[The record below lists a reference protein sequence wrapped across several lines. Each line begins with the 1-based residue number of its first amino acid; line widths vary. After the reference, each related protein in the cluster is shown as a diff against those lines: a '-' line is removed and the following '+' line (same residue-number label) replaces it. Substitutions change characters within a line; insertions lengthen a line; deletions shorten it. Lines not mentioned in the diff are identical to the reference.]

1 MKFLN
6 LIKENYI
13 LTLILITATI
23 LRLYHLDYQSLWL
36 DEIYT
41 MNVSNPDLDF
51 STTLNEVKINGGF
64 PYLYFIL
71 LKILFSIFGWSSIV
85 ARLFS
90 AFFGVLVVF
99 FSYKLGKEL
108 YNKKVGYYLAILFT
122 FSEYSL
128 YISQDA
134 RTYTFYLCAVI
145 LSFYFMIKF
154 IKKPNLRNAIIYGL
168 AAGFVLNTNYF
179 SFINL
184 FAQFVI
190 VCFYLLLIAKED
202 KVSFI
207 KKALISASIAILLFL
222 PNIGLFLNV
231 FGFKSL
237 WIPSPT
243 NDSFSLLFNEFLGN
257 SEMTMFFI
265 TPLFI
270 FYIVNLFKEKQ
281 TIKIDEIIENQNLF
295 TFTIIFPWI
304 FLFILTIF
312 LKSYL
317 DTPLIISRYFVSIL
331 PVFFIVLSIGFFQIK
346 NQIIRYTIL
355 FCLTLFMFTN
365 TTVVKNYYNVAN
377 KTQFREA
384 ANLVIDNNKNNEPV
398 YTSFK
403 YWFDFY
409 LKNKFNIIEKPDLES
424 VINEMMLDSTKIK
437 PFWYTDA
444 HGKPF
449 RLSDKA
455 QQFVDSKF
463 YIDESF
469 DGLDAWTRHFILEK
483 DAVSKFDIKTYQ
495 PLKNQNGDLTKVWIE
510 AFENDES
517 SYNISGW
524 GILENIDSK
533 NNKISIVLINNLDSK
548 VIKCQQFSRP
558 DITKAENKN
567 IDYNNSGFISNIQ
580 IEKLEIGN
588 YKIGI
593 LIENKKDGKKGMF
606 LTEKKIIIN

>member
-6 LIKENYI
+6 LIKENYL

-51 STTLNEVKINGGF
+51 STTLNEVKLNGGF

-90 AFFGVLVVF
+90 AFFGVLIVF

-108 YNKKVGYYLAILFT
+108 YNKKVGCYLAILFT

-154 IKKPNLRNAIIYGL
+154 IKRTNLKNAIIYGL

-190 VCFYLLLIAKED
+190 ICFYFILCAKENRI
-202 KVSFI
+202 SFI
-207 KKALISASIAILLFL
+207 KNSLISAGIAILLFL

-237 WIPSPT
+237 WIPAPT
-243 NDSFSLLFNEFLGN
+243 NESFSLLFNEFLGN

-270 FYIVNLFKEKQ
+270 FYVVNLFKEKQ
-281 TIKIDEIIENQNLF
+281 TIKVDEIIENKNLF

-346 NQIIRYTIL
+346 NQIIKYTIL
-355 FCLTLFMFTN
+355 FCLILFMFTN
-365 TTVVKNYYNVAN
+365 TTVVKKYYHNAS

-384 ANLVIDNNKNNEPV
+384 ANLVIENNKNNEPV

-409 LKNKFNIIEKPDLES
+409 LKNKFNTIEKPDLES

-449 RLSDKA
+449 KLSDKA

-463 YIDESF
+463 YINESF
-469 DGLDAWTRHFILEK
+469 DGLDAWTRHFTLEK
-483 DAVSKFDIKTYQ
+483 NMVSKFDIKPYQ
-495 PLKNQNGDLTKVWIE
+495 PLKTLNGDLTKVWIE
-510 AFENDES
+510 VFEKEES
-517 SYNISGW
+517 SYKISGW

-533 NNKISIVLINNLDSK
+533 NNKISIVLINDLNSK

-567 IDYNNSGFISNIQ
+567 INFDNSGFITKIQ
-580 IEKLEIGN
+580 LGALQKGG
-588 YKIGI
+588 YKIGV
-593 LIENKKDGKKGMF
+593 LIENKIEHKKG
-606 LTEKKIIIN
+606 LYLSEKTIIIN